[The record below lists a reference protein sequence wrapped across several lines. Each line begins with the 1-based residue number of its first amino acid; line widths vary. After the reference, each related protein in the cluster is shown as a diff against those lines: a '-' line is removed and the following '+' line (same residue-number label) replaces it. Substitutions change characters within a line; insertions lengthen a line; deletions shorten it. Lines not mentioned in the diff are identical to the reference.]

1 MESLIF
7 LILFPLI
14 AGVIMLFLPN
24 SRGRDLFVNFAA
36 IVTCLGSLYLLFEY
50 FGKGEVL
57 FAVDGTFVD
66 PLILVAEV
74 AIGLFIIGISLKF
87 KKYLVTVLA
96 ALQLAMAA
104 YTEIVFEPA
113 HYAGFDLFIDPF
125 SLIMALIIGII
136 GSLICVYATGYM
148 KTYHEHHTDV
158 VDRRPLFFFLMFL
171 FLSAM
176 FGIVFSNNIMWLFMF
191 WEITTLCSF
200 LLIGYARDEVSWKNA
215 FWALLLNVIGG
226 VAFSG
231 AILFINAFS
240 SGSDIYLNE
249 LLKSSPEIAL
259 VAAAFIGFAGLT
271 KSAQFPF
278 SSWLVGA
285 MVAPT
290 PVSALLHSS
299 TMVKAG
305 VYVIVRFAPVFES
318 NLIGIAFAFI
328 GALTFLTASAIAISQ
343 SNAKKV
349 LAYSTIANLGLV
361 VACAGIGTQE
371 AVWAAILLIIFH
383 AVAKSLLFLSVGSVE
398 HQKHSRDIEDM
409 GGLIATMPKIALM
422 MLIGMAGMF
431 LAPFGMLI
439 SKWASIHAFVNAIP
453 PFGMLLI
460 AIIAYGS
467 GITVFFW
474 TKWMGRILEVRTE
487 RKPVEK
493 EASRPEMSAIFTLGG
508 LTVLACL
515 IFPLISSTMIEPY
528 IHEVYHT
535 ASPLLSLSNEIIML
549 FMVVVVILL
558 PLSLFHFAKG
568 RTLRRQY
575 MSARVS
581 EVDGEHLKFL
591 GSMGVMKEEELSNYY
606 FPNMFGEK
614 ELSRAGVWSSIL
626 IIVVMFALLSWLVP
640 LGVMM

>member
-1 MESLIF
+1 MNTLIF

-14 AGVIMLFLPN
+14 AGGIMLFLPN
-24 SRGRDLFVNFAA
+24 SRGRDLFVYFAA
-36 IVTCLGSLYLLFEY
+36 ALTCIGSLYLLLEFFGMGQVFFSFEGNY
-50 FGKGEVL
+50 IN
-57 FAVDGTFVD
+57 

-87 KKYLVTVLA
+87 KKYLITVLA
-96 ALQLAMAA
+96 AIQLAIMG
-104 YTEIVFEPA
+104 YTEFVYEPA
-113 HYAGFDLFIDPF
+113 HYAGFDLFIDEF
-125 SLIMALIIGII
+125 SLIMAIIIGVI

-148 KTYHEHHTDV
+148 KSYHEHHKDV
-158 VDRRPLFFFLMFL
+158 KDRRPLFFFLMFL

-176 FGIVFSNNIMWLFMF
+176 FGIVFSNNLMWLLLF

-200 LLIGYARDEVSWKNA
+200 LLIAYARDEVAWKNG

-231 AILFINAFS
+231 AILLINVFS
-240 SGSDIYLNE
+240 SGQDIYLNE
-249 LLKSSPEIAL
+249 LLRSSPEIAL
-259 VAAAFIGFAGLT
+259 IGAAFIGFAGLT

-328 GALTFLTASAIAISQ
+328 GAITFLTASAIAISQ

-361 VACAGIGTQE
+361 VACAGIGTEE

-398 HQKHSRDIEDM
+398 HKKHSRDIEDM
-409 GGLIATMPKIALM
+409 GGLIVAMPKIALM

-439 SKWASIHAFVNAIP
+439 SKWASIHAFVNAMP

-474 TKWMGRILEVRTE
+474 TKWMGKLIEVKTE
-487 RKPVEK
+487 RKPLK
-493 EASRPEMSAIFTLGG
+493 QEASRPEMTAIITLGA

-515 IFPLISSTMIEPY
+515 IFPLISSAMIEPY
-528 IHEVYHT
+528 THAIYGTV
-535 ASPLLSLSNEIIML
+535 SPLLSLSNEIIML
-549 FMVVVVILL
+549 FMIVVVILL

-568 RTLRRQY
+568 RTLKRQY

-581 EVDGEHLKFL
+581 KVEGEHLKFL
-591 GSMGVMKEEELSNYY
+591 GSMGVMKETDLSNYY
-606 FPNMFGEK
+606 FGDMFGEEK
-614 ELSRAGVWSSIL
+614 LSMAGVWATVL
-626 IIVVMFALLSWLVP
+626 IIVVLFALMSWIIP
-640 LGVMM
+640 LEVIL

>member
-14 AGVIMLFLPN
+14 AGGIMLFLPN
-24 SRGRDLFVNFAA
+24 GRGRDLFVNFAA

-66 PLILVAEV
+66 PLILAAEV

-113 HYAGFDLFIDPF
+113 HNIGFDLFIDPF

-148 KTYHEHHTDV
+148 KTYHEHHKDV
-158 VDRRPLFFFLMFL
+158 KDRRPLFFFLMFL

-176 FGIVFSNNIMWLFMF
+176 FGIVFSNNIMWLFLF

-240 SGSDIYLNE
+240 AGTDIYLNE

-305 VYVIVRFAPVFES
+305 VYVIVRFAPIYES
-318 NLIGIAFAFI
+318 SLIGIAFAFI

-361 VACAGIGTQE
+361 VACAGIGTEE

-409 GGLIATMPKIALM
+409 GGLIAAMPKIALM

-474 TKWMGRILEVRTE
+474 TKWMGKIIEVRTE

-493 EASRPEMSAIFTLGG
+493 EASRPEMSAILTLGG

-528 IHEVYHT
+528 LHAIYHT
-535 ASPLLSLSNEIIML
+535 TSPLLSLSNEIIML
-549 FMVVVVILL
+549 FMIVVVILL

-575 MSARVS
+575 MGARVT
-581 EVDGEHLKFL
+581 EVEGEHLKFL

-626 IIVVMFALLSWLVP
+626 IIVVMFALLSWVFP

>member
-1 MESLIF
+1 MESIIF
-7 LILFPLI
+7 LILFPLL
-14 AGVIMLFLPN
+14 AGVIMLALPN
-24 SRGRDLFVNFAA
+24 GRGRDTFVNFAGV
-36 IVTCLGSLYLLFEY
+36 VTCIGSLYLLYEY
-50 FGKGEVL
+50 FGKGAQFFFVE
-57 FAVDGTFVD
+57 GTYVD
-66 PLILVAEV
+66 PVITLAEI
-74 AIGLFIIGISLKF
+74 AIGLFIIGMSLKF
-87 KKYLVTVLA
+87 RKYLIAVLA
-96 ALQLAMAA
+96 ACQMALIT
-104 YTEIVFEPA
+104 YTDVVFEPS
-113 HYAGFDLFIDPF
+113 HYAGYDLFIDEF
-125 SLIMALIIGII
+125 SLIMAVIIGVI
-136 GSLICVYATGYM
+136 GSLICIYATGYM
-148 KTYHEHHTDV
+148 KTYQEHHKDV
-158 VDRRPLFFFLMFL
+158 KDKRPLFFFLMFL

-176 FGIVFSNNIMWLFMF
+176 FGIVFSNNIMWLFLF

-200 LLIGYARDEVSWKNA
+200 LLIAYAGDEISWKNG

-226 VAFSG
+226 VAFAG
-231 AILFINAFS
+231 GIFFINTFS
-240 SGSDIYLNE
+240 SGSDIYLNQ
-249 LLKSSPEIAL
+249 LLTSSPGIAL
-259 VAAAFIGFAGLT
+259 VAATFIGFAGLT

-305 VYVIVRFAPVFES
+305 VYVIVRFAPVYEAS
-318 NLIGIAFAFI
+318 IIGIAFAFI
-328 GALTFLTASAIAISQ
+328 GALTFLVASAIAISQ

-361 VACAGIGTQE
+361 VACAGIGTEE

-398 HQKHSRDIEDM
+398 HQKHSKDIEDM
-409 GGLIATMPKIALM
+409 GGLIAAMPKVALM

-487 RKPVEK
+487 REPVEN
-493 EASRPEMSAIFTLGG
+493 EASRPEMSAIITLGA

-515 IFPLISSTMIEPY
+515 IFPLISETMIEPY
-528 IHEVYHT
+528 THSVYNSL
-535 ASPLLSLSNEIIML
+535 SPLLSMSNITIML

-575 MSARVS
+575 MGARVT
-581 EVDGEHLKFL
+581 EVSGEHLKFL
-591 GSMGVMKEEELSNYY
+591 GSMGVMKEAELSNYY
-606 FPNMFGEK
+606 FESMFGEK
-614 ELSRAGVWSSIL
+614 ELNRAGVWSTIL
-626 IIVVMFALLSWLVP
+626 IIVMVFALISWFVP
-640 LGVMM
+640 LEVIM

>member
-14 AGVIMLFLPN
+14 AGGIILFLPN

-36 IVTCLGSLYLLFEY
+36 IVTCIGSLFLLFEY
-50 FGKGEVL
+50 FGKGEVFFL
-57 FAVDGTFVD
+57 VDGTFVD
-66 PLILVAEV
+66 PVILAAEV

-96 ALQLAMAA
+96 AIQLALAA
-104 YTEIVFEPA
+104 YTEIVYEPA
-113 HYAGFDLFIDPF
+113 HYAGFDLFIDQF

-148 KTYHEHHTDV
+148 KTYHEHHKDV
-158 VDRRPLFFFLMFL
+158 KDKRPLFFFLMFL

-176 FGIVFSNNIMWLFMF
+176 FGIVFSNNIMWLFLF

-215 FWALLLNVIGG
+215 FWALLLNIIGG

-231 AILFINAFS
+231 AILFINAFGP
-240 SGSDIYLNE
+240 GSDIYLNE

-305 VYVIVRFAPVFES
+305 VYVIVRFAPIYES
-318 NLIGIAFAFI
+318 SLIGIAFAFI

-361 VACAGIGTQE
+361 VACAGIGTEE

-439 SKWASIHAFVNAIP
+439 SKWASIHAFVNAVP

-493 EASRPEMSAIFTLGG
+493 EASRPEMSAILTLGG

-528 IHEVYHT
+528 LHAIYHT
-535 ASPLLSLSNEIIML
+535 TSPLLSLSNEIIML

-575 MSARVS
+575 MSARVT
-581 EVDGEHLKFL
+581 EVDGEHLRFL

-626 IIVVMFALLSWLVP
+626 IIVVMFALLSWIVP
-640 LGVMM
+640 LGVMI

>member
-1 MESLIF
+1 VESLIF

-36 IVTCLGSLYLLFEY
+36 IVTCIGSLYLLFEY

-96 ALQLAMAA
+96 ALQLALAA
-104 YTEIVFEPA
+104 YTEIVYEPA
-113 HYAGFDLFIDPF
+113 HNIGFDLFIDPF

-148 KTYHEHHTDV
+148 KTYHEHHKDV
-158 VDRRPLFFFLMFL
+158 KDRRPLFFFLMFL

-176 FGIVFSNNIMWLFMF
+176 FGIVFSNNIMWLFLF

-215 FWALLLNVIGG
+215 FWALLLNIIGG

-231 AILFINAFS
+231 AILFINAFGP
-240 SGSDIYLNE
+240 GSDIYLNE

-305 VYVIVRFAPVFES
+305 VYVIVRFAPIYES
-318 NLIGIAFAFI
+318 SLIGIAFAFI

-361 VACAGIGTQE
+361 VACAGIGTEE

-474 TKWMGRILEVRTE
+474 TKWMGKILEVRTE

-493 EASRPEMSAIFTLGG
+493 EASRPEMSAILTLGG

-528 IHEVYHT
+528 LHAIYHT
-535 ASPLLSLSNEIIML
+535 TSPLLSLSNEIIML

-575 MSARVS
+575 MSARVT
-581 EVDGEHLKFL
+581 EVDGEHLRFL

-626 IIVVMFALLSWLVP
+626 IIVVMFALLSWIVP
-640 LGVMM
+640 LGVMI

>member
-14 AGVIMLFLPN
+14 AGGIILFLPN

-36 IVTCLGSLYLLFEY
+36 IVTCIGSLFLLFEY
-50 FGKGEVL
+50 FGKGEVFFL
-57 FAVDGTFVD
+57 VDGTFVD
-66 PLILVAEV
+66 PVILAAEV

-96 ALQLAMAA
+96 AIQLALAA
-104 YTEIVFEPA
+104 YTEIVYEPA
-113 HYAGFDLFIDPF
+113 HYAGFDLFIDQF

-148 KTYHEHHTDV
+148 KTYHEHHKDV
-158 VDRRPLFFFLMFL
+158 KDRRPLFFFLMFL

-176 FGIVFSNNIMWLFMF
+176 FGIVFSNNIMWLFLF

-200 LLIGYARDEVSWKNA
+200 LLIAYAGDEISWKNG
-215 FWALLLNVIGG
+215 FWALLLNVTGG
-226 VAFSG
+226 VAFAAG
-231 AILFINAFS
+231 ILFINAYS
-240 SGSDIYLNE
+240 SGTDIYLNE
-249 LLKSSPEIAL
+249 LLRSSPEIAL

-305 VYVIVRFAPVFES
+305 VYVIVRFAPVFEA
-318 NLIGIAFAFI
+318 NLIGIAFSFI
-328 GALTFLTASAIAISQ
+328 GALTFLTASAIAVSQ

-361 VACAGIGTQE
+361 VACAGIGTEE

-383 AVAKSLLFLSVGSVE
+383 AVAKSLLFLAVGSVE
-398 HQKHSRDIEDM
+398 HQRHSRDIEDM
-409 GGLIATMPKIALM
+409 GGLIAAMPKIALM

-474 TKWMGRILEVRTE
+474 TKWMGRILEVKTE
-487 RKPVEK
+487 RKPVEN
-493 EASRPEMSAIFTLGG
+493 EASRPEKSAIYILGG

-549 FMVVVVILL
+549 FMIVVVILL

-575 MSARVS
+575 MGARVS
-581 EVDGEHLKFL
+581 KAEGEHLTFL
-591 GSMGVMKEEELSNYY
+591 GSMGVMKEADLSNYY
-606 FPNMFGEK
+606 FADIFGEK
-614 ELSRAGVWSSIL
+614 ELNRAGVWSTIL
-626 IIVVMFALLSWLVP
+626 IIVAMFAMIGWFVP
-640 LGVMM
+640 LEVIV

>member
-1 MESLIF
+1 
-7 LILFPLI
+7 
-14 AGVIMLFLPN
+14 MLFLPN

-36 IVTCLGSLYLLFEY
+36 IVTCIGSLYLLFEY

-66 PLILVAEV
+66 PLILAAEV

-96 ALQLAMAA
+96 ALQLALAA
-104 YTEIVFEPA
+104 YTEIVYEPA
-113 HYAGFDLFIDPF
+113 HNIGFDLFIDQF

-148 KTYHEHHTDV
+148 KTYHEHHKDV
-158 VDRRPLFFFLMFL
+158 KDRRPLFFFLMFL

-176 FGIVFSNNIMWLFMF
+176 FGIVFSNNIMWLFLF

-215 FWALLLNVIGG
+215 FWALLLNIIGG

-231 AILFINAFS
+231 AILFINAFGP
-240 SGSDIYLNE
+240 GSDIYLNE

-305 VYVIVRFAPVFES
+305 VYVIVRFAPIYES
-318 NLIGIAFAFI
+318 SLIGIAFAFI

-361 VACAGIGTQE
+361 VACAGIGTEE

-439 SKWASIHAFVNAIP
+439 SKWASIHAFVNAVP

-493 EASRPEMSAIFTLGG
+493 EASRPEMSAILTLGG

-528 IHEVYHT
+528 LHAIYHT
-535 ASPLLSLSNEIIML
+535 TSPLLSLSNEIIML

-575 MSARVS
+575 MSARVT
-581 EVDGEHLKFL
+581 EVDGEHLRFL

-626 IIVVMFALLSWLVP
+626 IIVVMFALLSWIVP
-640 LGVMM
+640 LGVMI

>member
-36 IVTCLGSLYLLFEY
+36 IVTCIGSLYLLFEY

-96 ALQLAMAA
+96 ALQLALAA
-104 YTEIVFEPA
+104 YTEIVYEPA
-113 HYAGFDLFIDPF
+113 HNIGFDLFIDPF

-148 KTYHEHHTDV
+148 KTYHEHHKDV
-158 VDRRPLFFFLMFL
+158 KDRRPLFFFLMFL

-176 FGIVFSNNIMWLFMF
+176 FGIVFSNNIMWLFLF

-231 AILFINAFS
+231 AILFINAFGP
-240 SGSDIYLNE
+240 GSDIYLNE

-305 VYVIVRFAPVFES
+305 VYVIVRFAPIYES
-318 NLIGIAFAFI
+318 SLIGIAFAFI

-361 VACAGIGTQE
+361 VACAGIGTEE

-493 EASRPEMSAIFTLGG
+493 EASRPEMSAILTLGG

-528 IHEVYHT
+528 LHAIYHT
-535 ASPLLSLSNEIIML
+535 TSPLLSLSNEIIML

-575 MSARVS
+575 MGARVT
-581 EVDGEHLKFL
+581 EVDGEHLRFL

-626 IIVVMFALLSWLVP
+626 IIVVMFALLSWIVP
-640 LGVMM
+640 LGVMI